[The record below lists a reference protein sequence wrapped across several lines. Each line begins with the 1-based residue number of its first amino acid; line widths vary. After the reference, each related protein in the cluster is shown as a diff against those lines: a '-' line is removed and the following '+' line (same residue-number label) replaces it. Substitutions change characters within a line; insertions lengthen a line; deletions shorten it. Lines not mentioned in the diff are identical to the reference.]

1 MEKKELIK
9 ILETKFKSSQ
19 GFMGVVIDDVKS
31 SEDLFE
37 NIKDEIC
44 SITEVIENSDIQEE
58 FGMTEREARGY
69 IKKLNNF
76 LVKYESNNW

>member
-76 LVKYESNNW
+76 LVKYESNN